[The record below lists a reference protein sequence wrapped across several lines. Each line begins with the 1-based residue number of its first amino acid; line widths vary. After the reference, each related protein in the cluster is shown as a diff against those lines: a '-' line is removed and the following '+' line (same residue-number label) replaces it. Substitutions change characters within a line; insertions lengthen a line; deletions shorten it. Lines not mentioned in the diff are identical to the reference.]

1 MVRSGDTGVND
12 WMFTQ
17 ARECLADAGGAADAK
32 PSTLDLKVEAI
43 PELWP
48 DWVSWDKIP
57 VVTHDQVGRSAGRQ
71 VGNGRHSAL
80 KKSCARIERGS
91 PGWRCLLRAATGY
104 QHTPQTAERKFGSDS
119 KGVVDFSS
127 DLLDLCSNFCI
138 ITHLAIEPIV
148 FIIFITISPTLS

>member
-12 WMFTQ
+12 WMFTR

-48 DWVSWDKIP
+48 DWVSWDEIP

-71 VGNGRHSAL
+71 VGRSPSRQVGVTRPA
-80 KKSCARIERGS
+80 KGPARELGGDH
-91 PGWRCLLRAATGY
+91 PGDDACFGPRRTSN
-104 QHTPQTAERKFGSDS
+104 TPHGLTTK
-119 KGVVDFSS
+119 
-127 DLLDLCSNFCI
+127 N
-138 ITHLAIEPIV
+138 LAQIPWV
-148 FIIFITISPTLS
+148 AVIFHWGTLF